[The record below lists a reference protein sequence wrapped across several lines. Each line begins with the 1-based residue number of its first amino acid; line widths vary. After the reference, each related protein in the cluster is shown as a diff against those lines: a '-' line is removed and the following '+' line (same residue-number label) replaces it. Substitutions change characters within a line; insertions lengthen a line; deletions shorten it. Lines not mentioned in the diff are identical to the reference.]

1 MRSARW
7 YTNMA
12 ILYSFKEGVSGFK
25 RARLSSVIT
34 IFTMTISLLLLGL
47 FAIIYRNT
55 NSIIQ
60 SFRDKVEMEVFVAAE
75 ADTAQTTKIRSA
87 LLDVPGI
94 VSAAYISKDEAAR
107 IFKKE
112 FGEDINA
119 VLDFNPLPASFK
131 LRLAND
137 YKNTDSAKT
146 VYSALTKIDGVD
158 DVVYRKT
165 LLEILDRRVKV
176 FIGASAAIGLTLL
189 IAAIFLVSNTIR
201 LTIYAKR
208 KMITTMKLVGATRG
222 FIRMPFL
229 IEGMLHGFFGG
240 ILSAGMIWS
249 IIYLAKKFVSAELS
263 DFFAVE
269 AYFYAAMI
277 AFGMVLGLLGSGWSV
292 KRFISESIV
301 LN

>member
-1 MRSARW
+1 
-7 YTNMA
+7 MA
-12 ILYSFKEGVSGFK
+12 LFYSFKEGLSGFK
-25 RARLSSVIT
+25 RARLSSIIT

-60 SFRDKVEMEVFVAAE
+60 SFRDKVEMEVFIAAE
-75 ADTAQTTKIRSA
+75 VDTADIATIRSA
-87 LLDVPGI
+87 LMDVPGI
-94 VSAAYISKDEAAR
+94 VNSSYISKDDAAK

-131 LRLAND
+131 LHLAPE
-137 YKNTDSAKT
+137 YKNSDSAKA
-146 VYSALTKIDGVD
+146 VYAALTRVEGVD
-158 DVVYRKT
+158 DVVYRKA
-165 LLEILDRRVKV
+165 LLEILDRRVKI
-176 FIGASAAIGLTLL
+176 FIGASVAIGLTLL

-229 IEGMLHGFFGG
+229 IEGMLHGMLGG
-240 ILSAGMIWS
+240 GLSAGLIWS
-249 IIYLAKKFVSAELS
+249 IIFLAKRFVSAELS
-263 DFFAVE
+263 EFFAVE
-269 AYFYAAMI
+269 LYFYVLMI
-277 AFGMVLGLLGSGWSV
+277 SFGMILGLLGSGWSV
-292 KRFISESIV
+292 KRFISETIV
-301 LN
+301 LNQ

>member
-1 MRSARW
+1 M
-7 YTNMA
+7 T
-12 ILYSFKEGVSGFK
+12 ILYSLKEGISGFK
-25 RARLSSVIT
+25 RARLSSIIT

-60 SFRDKVEMEVFVAAE
+60 SFRDKVEMEVFIASE
-75 ADTAQTTKIRSA
+75 ADSAATEKVRSSVTG
-87 LLDVPGI
+87 VPG
-94 VSAAYISKDEAAR
+94 VLSASYISKEEAAR
-107 IFKKE
+107 IFKRE
-112 FGEDINA
+112 FGEDINS

-131 LRLAND
+131 LRLEND
-137 YKNTDSAKT
+137 YKNSDSAKA
-146 VYSALTKIDGVD
+146 VHAALSQLDGVD

-165 LLEILDRRVKV
+165 LLEILDRRVKI

-208 KMITTMKLVGATRG
+208 KVITTMKLVGATRG

-229 IEGMLHGFFGG
+229 IEGMLHGLIGG
-240 ILSAGMIWS
+240 GLSAGFIWS
-249 IIYLAKKFVSAELS
+249 IIYLAKTFVSAELS
-263 DFFAVE
+263 EFFSVE
-269 AYFYAAMI
+269 LYFYAVMI
-277 AFGMVLGLLGSGWSV
+277 LFGIILGLLGSGWSV
-292 KRFISESIV
+292 KRFISENIV

>member
-1 MRSARW
+1 MAFL
-7 YTNMA
+7 YTM
-12 ILYSFKEGVSGFK
+12 KEGFSGFR

-47 FAIIYRNT
+47 FAIIYQNT

-60 SFRDKVEMEVFVAAE
+60 SFRDKVEMEVFIAAE
-75 ADTAQTTKIRSA
+75 TDPARIDSIGTVLSE
-87 LLDVPGI
+87 VPGI
-94 VSAAYISKDEAAR
+94 AGSQYISKAEAAR
-107 IFKKE
+107 IFKRE

-131 LRLAND
+131 LRLQPEYRNS
-137 YKNTDSAKT
+137 DSAKA
-146 VYSALTKIDGVD
+146 VHAALSGIEGVD

-165 LLEILDRRVKV
+165 LLELLDKRVKV

-208 KMITTMKLVGATRG
+208 KLIATMKLVGATRS

-229 IEGMLHGFFGG
+229 IEGMLHGLMGG
-240 ILSAGMIWS
+240 LLSAGFIWS
-249 IIYLAKKFVSAELS
+249 IILLARRFVSSELS
-263 DFFAVE
+263 EFFRVDPL
-269 AYFYAAMI
+269 FYAVMI
-277 AFGMVLGLLGSGWSV
+277 TVGVLLGLLGSGWSV
-292 KRFISESIV
+292 KRFITENIT

>member
-1 MRSARW
+1 
-7 YTNMA
+7 MA
-12 ILYSFKEGVSGFK
+12 IFYTLKEGISGFR

-47 FAIIYRNT
+47 FTIIYRNT

-60 SFRDKVEMEVFVAAE
+60 SFRDKVEMEVFLSAE
-75 ADTAQTTKIRSA
+75 VDSVQTSNIKIMT
-87 LLDVPGI
+87 LDVPG
-94 VSAAYISKDEAAR
+94 VMSAAYISKDDAAK

-119 VLDFNPLPASFK
+119 VLDFNPLPASLK
-131 LRLAND
+131 LRLTSE
-137 YKNTDSAKT
+137 YKNSDSAKV
-146 VYSALTKIDGVD
+146 VYIALTKIEGVD

-165 LLEILDRRVKV
+165 LLEILDRRVKI
-176 FIGASAAIGLTLL
+176 FIGASATIGVTLL

-222 FIRMPFL
+222 FIRLPFL
-229 IEGMLHGFFGG
+229 IEGMLHGLVGG
-240 ILSAGMIWS
+240 ALSAGLIWS
-249 IIYLAKKFVSAELS
+249 IIFLAKKFVSAELS
-263 DFFAVE
+263 EFFAVDV
-269 AYFYAAMI
+269 YYYAVMVL
-277 AFGMVLGLLGSGWSV
+277 FGMLLGLLGSGWSV
-292 KRFISESIV
+292 KRFISEHIV

>member
-1 MRSARW
+1 MS
-7 YTNMA
+7 
-12 ILYSFKEGVSGFK
+12 IFYSFKEGVSGFK

-34 IFTMTISLLLLGL
+34 IFTMTISLMLLGL

-60 SFRDKVEMEVFVAAE
+60 SFRDKVEMEVFLSAE
-75 ADTAQTTKIRSA
+75 LDSAQTA
-87 LLDVPGI
+87 LVKTNALSVPGI
-94 VSAAYISKDEAAR
+94 VSAVYISKDDAAR

-112 FGEDINA
+112 FGEDINT
-119 VLDFNPLPASFK
+119 VLDFNPLPASLK
-131 LRLAND
+131 LRLSPE
-137 YKNTDSAKT
+137 YKNSDSAR
-146 VYSALTKIDGVD
+146 VVHAALTSIDGVD

-165 LLEILDRRVKV
+165 LLEILDRRVKI
-176 FIGASAAIGLTLL
+176 FIGASAAIGVTLL

-229 IEGMLHGFFGG
+229 IEGILHGLLGG
-240 ILSAGMIWS
+240 ALSAGLIWS
-249 IIYLAKKFVSAELS
+249 IIYLAKTFVSAELS
-263 DFFAVE
+263 EFFTVGI
-269 AYFYAAMI
+269 YFYAVMVV
-277 AFGMVLGLLGSGWSV
+277 FGMMLGLLGSGWSV
-292 KRFISESIV
+292 KRFISENIV

>member
-1 MRSARW
+1 MAFL
-7 YTNMA
+7 YTV
-12 ILYSFKEGVSGFK
+12 KEGFSGFR

-55 NSIIQ
+55 NTIIQ
-60 SFRDKVEMEVFVAAE
+60 SFRDKVEMEVFIAAE
-75 ADTAQTTKIRSA
+75 TDSTRIDSIRTQ
-87 LLDVPGI
+87 LMDVPGI
-94 VSAAYISKDEAAR
+94 LSAAYISKNEAAR

-131 LRLAND
+131 LRLAPEYRNS
-137 YKNTDSAKT
+137 DSANA
-146 VYSALTKIDGVD
+146 VYAALSGIEGVD

-176 FIGASAAIGLTLL
+176 FIGASAAIGVTLL

-208 KMITTMKLVGATRG
+208 KMIATMKLVGATRG

-229 IEGMLHGFFGG
+229 IEGMLHGLLGG
-240 ILSAGMIWS
+240 LLSAGLIWS
-249 IIYLAKKFVSAELS
+249 IVYLARRFFSAELS
-263 DFFAVE
+263 EYFAVD
-269 AYFYAAMI
+269 AVFYVV
-277 AFGMVLGLLGSGWSV
+277 MVSVGVVMGLLGSSWSV
-292 KRFISESIV
+292 KRFISGNIV

>member
-1 MRSARW
+1 MSAF
-7 YTNMA
+7 YT
-12 ILYSFKEGVSGFK
+12 FKEGVSGFK

-34 IFTMTISLLLLGL
+34 IFTMTISLMLLGL

-60 SFRDKVEMEVFVAAE
+60 SFRDKVEMEVFLSAE
-75 ADTAQTTKIRSA
+75 LDSAQTAQARANA
-87 LLDVPGI
+87 LSVPG
-94 VSAAYISKDEAAR
+94 VLNAVYISKDDAAR

-112 FGEDINA
+112 FGEDINT
-119 VLDFNPLPASFK
+119 VLDFNPLPASLK
-131 LRLAND
+131 LRLAPE
-137 YKNTDSAKT
+137 YKNSDSART
-146 VYSALTKIDGVD
+146 VHSALSSIEGVD

-165 LLEILDRRVKV
+165 LLEILDRRVKI
-176 FIGASAAIGLTLL
+176 FIGASAAIGATLL
-189 IAAIFLVSNTIR
+189 IAAIFLISNTIR

-229 IEGMLHGFFGG
+229 IEGMLHGLLAGV
-240 ILSAGMIWS
+240 LSAGLIWS
-249 IIYLAKKFVSAELS
+249 IMYLAGTFISAELS

-269 AYFYAAMI
+269 IYYYVAMLI
-277 AFGMVLGLLGSGWSV
+277 TGMVLGLLGSSWSV
-292 KRFISESIV
+292 KRFISENIV

>member
-1 MRSARW
+1 
-7 YTNMA
+7 MA
-12 ILYSFKEGVSGFK
+12 ILYTVREGFSGFR

-47 FAIIYRNT
+47 FAIIYQNT

-60 SFRDKVEMEVFVAAE
+60 SFRDKVEMEVFIAAE
-75 ADTAQTTKIRSA
+75 TDPARIDSIGT
-87 LLDVPGI
+87 LLSEVPGI
-94 VSAAYISKDEAAR
+94 AGSQYISKAEAAR
-107 IFKKE
+107 IFKRE

-131 LRLAND
+131 LRLHPD
-137 YKNTDSAKT
+137 YRNSDSASS
-146 VYSALTKIDGVD
+146 VHSALSRIEGVD

-165 LLEILDRRVKV
+165 LLELLDRRVKV

-208 KMITTMKLVGATRG
+208 KLIATMKLVGATRG

-229 IEGMLHGFFGG
+229 IEGMLHGLMGG
-240 ILSAGMIWS
+240 LLSAGFIWS
-249 IIYLAKKFVSAELS
+249 ITLLARRFVSTELS
-263 DFFAVE
+263 DFFRVDPL
-269 AYFYAAMI
+269 FYAAMI
-277 AFGMVLGLLGSGWSV
+277 SVGILLGLLGSSWSV
-292 KRFISESIV
+292 KRFITENIT

>member
-1 MRSARW
+1 M
-7 YTNMA
+7 T
-12 ILYSFKEGVSGFK
+12 IVYSFKEGISGFK
-25 RARLSSVIT
+25 RARLSSIIT

-60 SFRDKVEMEVFVAAE
+60 SFRDKVEMEVFIASE
-75 ADTAQTTKIRSA
+75 ADSASTDKIRSEVTG
-87 LLDVPGI
+87 VPG
-94 VSAAYISKDEAAR
+94 VLSASFISKEDAAK

-112 FGEDINA
+112 FGEDINS

-131 LRLAND
+131 LRMEND
-137 YKNTDSAKT
+137 YKNSDSAKAI
-146 VYSALTKIDGVD
+146 YAALSRIDGVD

-165 LLEILDRRVKV
+165 LLEILDRRVKI

-229 IEGMLHGFFGG
+229 IEGMLHGLIGG
-240 ILSAGMIWS
+240 GLSAGLIWT
-249 IIYLAKKFVSAELS
+249 IIYLAKTFVSAEPS
-263 DFFAVE
+263 EFFSVE
-269 AYFYAAMI
+269 IYFYATMVT
-277 AFGMVLGLLGSGWSV
+277 FGIILGLLGSGWSV
-292 KRFISESIV
+292 KRFISENIV